1 MIRETEPSGNIE
13 DRREDDPTLT
23 PSEKL
28 YDRTPYKW
36 EYPKAGNLTKE
47 DLLNSV
53 PQRFQS
59 GGGRFDDAQNIQ
71 QDQLPKI
78 NPESWDKFITSQPES
93 KNVEDKRDEY
103 PGLTTPS
110 NIDVN
115 DRIPAINK
123 DGSISTVRSITITEG
138 SDLSPQ
144 RAVLLPTVINGEV
157 VSNKE
162 AIDHYRLTGEHLGK
176 FKTEEEANRY
186 AEDLHKEQEEYYSK
200 YREHFLEKKKE
211 LDKSKEQT
219 IKEIL
224 MQMKSNT
231 INKK

>member
-1 MIRETEPSGNIE
+1 MYTGAEST
-13 DRREDDPTLT
+13 
-23 PSEKL
+23 
-28 YDRTPYKW
+28 
-36 EYPKAGNLTKE
+36 
-47 DLLNSV
+47 
-53 PQRFQS
+53 
-59 GGGRFDDAQNIQ
+59 
-71 QDQLPKI
+71 KI
-78 NPESWDKFITSQPES
+78 NPDAWSKFVEAQPMS
-93 KNVEDKRDEY
+93 KNIEDKRDEY

-138 SDLSPQ
+138 SDLDKEH
-144 RAVLLPTVINGEV
+144 AVVIPTVINGEV

-176 FKTEEEANRY
+176 FTTEEEANRY

-224 MQMKSNT
+224 MQMKNNT